1 MSSTTLVIALASF
14 VASYAPDP
22 LSWQADYG
30 SAKRL
35 GADGSRPLAVFIGS
49 GKAGWNQVS
58 RDGPLAKEA
67 KQVLA
72 NNYIC
77 VYVDTDAEAGR
88 ELAMSFEINEG
99 PGLVLSDHTGN
110 HQAFRHAGDL
120 PKEQLVRLLTRY
132 ADPDR
137 VVRTTETSTSERVDY
152 APVAYPAIQ
161 PAYRPLGYA
170 PGFSGGGRSC

>member
-1 MSSTTLVIALASF
+1 MSSTTLVVALASF

-72 NNYIC
+72 QLDLWAPEQWPLRNPAFAKLRTGALC
-77 VYVDTDAEAGR
+77 P
-88 ELAMSFEINEG
+88 
-99 PGLVLSDHTGN
+99 PGSNLRRTKRQFQIWLPTLSVGST
-110 HQAFRHAGDL
+110 
-120 PKEQLVRLLTRY
+120 LLHRCRTRWW
-132 ADPDR
+132 
-137 VVRTTETSTSERVDY
+137 
-152 APVAYPAIQ
+152 
-161 PAYRPLGYA
+161 
-170 PGFSGGGRSC
+170 